1 MMTTRTFY
9 LALLLGLLFTPF
21 ACQKETDPDLSTLE
35 KPVQEAKDWFEK
47 NQHQA
52 TRPLNKGFNIFNKLT
67 EWAKATT
74 YTLGDTLVFEIPLTY
89 EKNTGMTLSLKH
101 GNEEPLKTIKANP
114 QLSLLTKLVI
124 IKPAGKPYQS
134 FVMKISAGGEYFKK
148 SENFLLK
155 QHLFYKQIPE
165 GFRGRILFYDWNE
178 NLLSGTIYK
187 NGKPVATMKPI
198 NKAGRQ
204 AVTCTTYT
212 IDYYYQAC
220 SGGYC
225 SEWTYSWSESTTV
238 CVETGGDD
246 NSSGGSGGYTNPGN
260 SGIPGGSGSNAG
272 GDAGPAPDLT
282 LEEQKFLQNYKVLG
296 PGKPLN
302 LKQKLNCFVTIPSGS
317 NYKYSVT
324 LYVDQPQAGTRD
336 KVKHSY
342 SDRMPGHTY
351 LGLERY
357 DSNTG
362 EIIRVVTGFYV
373 QSELTA
379 MTGIY
384 TAGAWGDDGATE
396 YDVSL
401 KVDMTASQ
409 FKDVIYFLK
418 NLDTPAYNL
427 VDNNC
432 TTFAYSLLSPYISLP
447 AGSGWIGP
455 LGQGKNPADLGQDL
469 REKSSTYGNK
479 LTTGNGLTSPSTT
492 NCN

>member
-1 MMTTRTFY
+1 MTTRIFY
-9 LALLLGLLFTPF
+9 LALLLGLLFMPL
-21 ACQKETDPDLSTLE
+21 ACQKEADPNLSTLE
-35 KPVQEAKDWFEK
+35 KPVQEAKDWFEQ

-52 TRPLNKGFNIFNKLT
+52 TRPLNKGFNIFTKLT

-74 YTLGDTLVFEIPLTY
+74 YTLGDTLILEIPLTY
-89 EKNTGMTLSLKH
+89 EKNTGMTLSLQH
-101 GNEEPLKTIKANP
+101 GDEEPLKTIKANP

-165 GFRGRILFYDWNE
+165 GFRGRILLYDWNE
-178 NLLSGTIYK
+178 NLLSGKIYK
-187 NGKPVATMKPI
+187 NGKLVATIKPI
-198 NKAGRQ
+198 DKGGRRV
-204 AVTCTTYT
+204 VTCTTYS

-220 SGGYC
+220 AGGYC
-225 SEWTYSWSESTTV
+225 SEWTYNGSESTTV
-238 CVETGGDD
+238 CVETDTND
-246 NSSGGSGGYTNPGN
+246 SSSGSGGYTN
-260 SGIPGGSGSNAG
+260 SGTSSGPGGSSSNGG
-272 GDAGPAPDLT
+272 GDSDPIPNP
-282 LEEQKFLQNYKVLG
+282 EEQRFLKQYKVLG

-302 LKQKLNCFVTIPSGS
+302 LKQKLNCFGTIPSGS

-336 KVKHSY
+336 IVKHELANIP
-342 SDRMPGHTY
+342 RRPGHTY
-351 LGLERY
+351 FGLERL

-362 EIIRVVTGFYV
+362 EVIRVVAGFYV

-384 TAGAWGDDGATE
+384 TAGAWGDDGNSE

-418 NLDTPAYNL
+418 NLDTPTYNL

-432 TTFAYSLLSPYISLP
+432 TTFACHLLSPYISLP

-455 LGQGKNPADLGQDL
+455 LGQGKNPADLGEDL
-469 REKSSTYGNK
+469 REKTSVYGNK
-479 LTTGNGLTSPSTT
+479 LTTGDGLTSPSTT
-492 NCN
+492 NCY